1 MQCNTSER
9 QNWRMEERW
18 HSPTRRRRGHPRGL
32 EPDPLTHIEALT
44 RALLRSWASEERCGT
59 GPAAPTLRA
68 EVRSPPQEAD
78 SQYIEEGSLSKR
90 MFSYVT
96 FPNSFLSFP
105 AS

>member
-1 MQCNTSER
+1 MKHIRATE
-9 QNWRMEERW
+9 
-18 HSPTRRRRGHPRGL
+18 L
-32 EPDPLTHIEALT
+32 EDGREVAQPHQKEKGTPEGCPDPLTHIKALT
-44 RALLRSWASEERCGT
+44 RALLRSWASGDRCGT
-59 GPAAPTLRA
+59 GLAAPTLRA

>member
-1 MQCNTSER
+1 MCNATHQS
-9 QNWRMEERW
+9 
-18 HSPTRRRRGHPRGL
+18 TRTGGWKRGGTAPPEGEGDTRGVPR
-32 EPDPLTHIEALT
+32 PPTHIKALT
-44 RALLRSWASEERCGT
+44 RALLRSWASGDRCGT
-59 GPAAPTLRA
+59 GLAALTLRA